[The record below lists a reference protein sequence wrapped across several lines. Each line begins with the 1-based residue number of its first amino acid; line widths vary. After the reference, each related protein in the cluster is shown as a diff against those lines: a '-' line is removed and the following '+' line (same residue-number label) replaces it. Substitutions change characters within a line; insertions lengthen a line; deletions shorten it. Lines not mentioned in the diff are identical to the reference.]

1 MIIKM
6 FNKLRRL
13 DEHNEKF
20 NKELYNIKENQIE
33 LKYTQ
38 NTKKGINT
46 TLKDTEEQINNLKGG
61 IVEITEAKQKKKKI
75 KTMKTV

>member
-46 TLKDTEEQINNLKGG
+46 RLRHRGTDQQSKRWNSGNH
-61 IVEITEAKQKKKKI
+61 
-75 KTMKTV
+75 

>member
-38 NTKKGINT
+38 NTKKKS
-46 TLKDTEEQINNLKGG
+46 TLD
-61 IVEITEAKQKKKKI
+61 
-75 KTMKTV
+75 